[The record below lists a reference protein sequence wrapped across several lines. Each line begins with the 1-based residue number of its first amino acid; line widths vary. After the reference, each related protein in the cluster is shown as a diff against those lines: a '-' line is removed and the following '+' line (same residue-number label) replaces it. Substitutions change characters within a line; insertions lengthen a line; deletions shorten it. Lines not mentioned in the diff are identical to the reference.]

1 MAIHSFSV
9 AVQPRPLAQP
19 PLFLRVVELNVI
31 GVLCVYGLDWCFTKH
46 GVGDWSVG
54 DNARFLNSFPS

>member
-9 AVQPRPLAQP
+9 AAQPQPLAQP
-19 PLFLRVVELNVI
+19 PHFLRVVELNVI
-31 GVLCVYGLDWCFTKH
+31 GVLCVYCLDWCFSKH

-54 DNARFLNSFPS
+54 AMLGS